1 MSPLEKIYRCVA
13 CNKGECPKNTKHVVR
28 DLVLQTTLGGDTR
41 EATSHIPIQCGESF
55 YATPFDCLGLLGR
68 HERVPEEEQGP
79 QQIRPE
85 CLGVR
90 ERGSN

>member
-1 MSPLEKIYRCVA
+1 MS
-13 CNKGECPKNTKHVVR
+13 KNTKHVVR

-79 QQIRPE
+79 NRFAQNVLGYANADRIR
-85 CLGVR
+85 GTQA
-90 ERGSN
+90 GIAWYSWIS